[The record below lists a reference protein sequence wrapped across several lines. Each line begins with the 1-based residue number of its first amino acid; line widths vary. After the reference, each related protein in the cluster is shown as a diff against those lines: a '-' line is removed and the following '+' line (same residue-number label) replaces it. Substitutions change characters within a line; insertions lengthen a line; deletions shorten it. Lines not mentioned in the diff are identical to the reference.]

1 MPGCL
6 QEEKD
11 VSNPIAQALRHTLT
25 GILPPLSMPFDE
37 NGALVKGA
45 LGPQVDFMVASGVRG
60 VVVGGSTGEGHTLST
75 EEFVAAMK
83 EAYEATAGR
92 VPFVAGLIVN
102 STREA
107 IERVRL
113 LGDMKIAALQVTP
126 VHYLFKPDLEATIEH
141 FRTIWEET
149 RIPILIYNVIPW
161 NYLSV
166 DAMLAIMDAV
176 PGVIG
181 MKQSSG
187 DLKSVSDLLLRHKPE
202 NLVLSGIDALLY
214 PAFALGA
221 HGAISALTCA
231 LPGVT
236 VKLFDAVQRGDH
248 ATARDIHFK
257 LNALWN
263 ATRHDNLPACVKYI
277 QHRQGLP
284 LYHPR
289 APMERVTDE
298 QKAKID
304 AVLDPLLALTNI
316 RAQAAA

>member
-1 MPGCL
+1 MP
-6 QEEKD
+6 
-11 VSNPIAQALRHTLT
+11 NPIAQSLRETLT
-25 GILPPLSMPFDE
+25 GILPPLSMPFDA
-37 NGALVKGA
+37 NGDLVKGA
-45 LGPQVDFMVASGVRG
+45 LKSQIDFMIESGVRG
-60 VVVGGSTGEGHTLST
+60 VVAGGSTGEGHTLST
-75 EEFVAAMK
+75 EEFIAAMT

-107 IERVRL
+107 IERVKA
-113 LGDMKIAALQVTP
+113 LGDMNIAALQVTP

-141 FRTIWEET
+141 FRAIWDAT
-149 RIPILIYNVIPW
+149 QIPILIYNVIPW

-187 DLKSVSDLLLRHKPE
+187 DLKSVSDLMLRAKPE
-202 NLVLSGIDALLY
+202 NIVLSGIDALLY

-231 LPGVT
+231 VPGVT
-236 VKLFDAVQRGDH
+236 VKLYDAVQRGDH
-248 ATARDIHFK
+248 VTAKAIHYK

-263 ATRHDNLPACVKYI
+263 SMRHDNLPACVKYV
-277 QHRQGLP
+277 QSRQGMDFF
-284 LYHPR
+284 YPR
-289 APMERVTDE
+289 APMERVTDA
-298 QKAKID
+298 QKQQID
-304 AVLDPLLALTNI
+304 VALAPVLELVEI
-316 RAQAAA
+316 RARAAA